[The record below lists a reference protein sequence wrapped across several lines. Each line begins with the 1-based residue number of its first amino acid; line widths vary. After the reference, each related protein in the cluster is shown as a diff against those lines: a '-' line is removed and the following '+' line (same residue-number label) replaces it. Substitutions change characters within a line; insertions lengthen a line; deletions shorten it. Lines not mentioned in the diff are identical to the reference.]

1 MLSCKEIVKTLS
13 SEDRSTWRKRLEV
26 RVHLM
31 MCQHCRKYAK
41 HLEILKSGIKNL
53 FSIKDKAADPNKITA
68 IENEVIKKIGNGR
81 P

>member
-1 MLSCKEIVKTLS
+1 MLTCKEIVKTLS
-13 SEDRSTWRKRLEV
+13 SEDRRTWRRRLDV

-53 FSIKDKAADPNKITA
+53 FSIKNKAADPDKITA
-68 IENEVIKKIGNGR
+68 IEDKVIKKITN
-81 P
+81 